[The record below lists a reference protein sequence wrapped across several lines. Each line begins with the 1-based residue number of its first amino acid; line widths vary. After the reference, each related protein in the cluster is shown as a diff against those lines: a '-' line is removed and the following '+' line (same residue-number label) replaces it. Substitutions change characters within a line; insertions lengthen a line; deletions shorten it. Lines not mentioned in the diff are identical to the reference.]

1 MSSLWSD
8 RARPAVLKGKTWG
21 ACAQAGAKQHPR
33 KYSQPTWKLRRTD
46 ILPRESIV
54 SYAIIIWEQTE
65 ATGCVAWDKQV
76 PGKGA
81 CPGGF
86 PLKLHFFSFSFFLFA
101 CTMWHARSYFPDQVS
116 NLGPCSGNSSP
127 NHWVAKEFPSDSF
140 SLRCK
145 SHSPGLLGIQL
156 QGPWAR
162 VS

>member
-1 MSSLWSD
+1 MSY
-8 RARPAVLKGKTWG
+8 A
-21 ACAQAGAKQHPR
+21 
-33 KYSQPTWKLRRTD
+33 
-46 ILPRESIV
+46 IV